1 VTTQL
6 RVLVGGT
13 ALVAGIAFLAGANA
27 APPALSKDTYKKV
40 AEADIAQLQKTL
52 ATCEMDASSAK
63 RFGPTAKSLAMMV
76 ATYGEITGDK
86 SLKDQAMKVV
96 DSIVAKKFDAASTAA
111 KGLAVKP
118 GAAPLAPSGLAK
130 AGKYSLDE
138 VMSPFRGGK
147 VGGVNIESDIRALRD
162 KKLTVVP
169 ADVEVLAA
177 RTAILLDYA
186 LTMPNDKASTNKANT
201 ADWEKMSKDS
211 IDLAKK
217 ISDEAAKG
225 KTANSDEIVKMI
237 KSLDAK
243 CVNCHNKFRDD

>member
-1 VTTQL
+1 
-6 RVLVGGT
+6 LVGGT

-27 APPALSKDTYKKV
+27 APPALSKETYKKV

-52 ATCEMDASSAK
+52 ATCETDASSAK
-63 RFGPTAKSLAMMV
+63 RFGPTAKSLAMML
-76 ATYGEITGDK
+76 AMYGEITGDK
-86 SLKDQAMKVV
+86 ALKDQALKVA
-96 DSIVAKKFDAASTAA
+96 DAVASKKFDAASAAA

-130 AGKYSLDE
+130 IGKYSLDE

-162 KKLTVVP
+162 KKMTLVP

-177 RTAILLDYA
+177 RTAILLDYSM
-186 LTMPNDKASTNKANT
+186 TMPNDKATTNKENT
-201 ADWEKMSKDS
+201 ALWEKMSKDS
-211 IDLAKK
+211 VELAKK